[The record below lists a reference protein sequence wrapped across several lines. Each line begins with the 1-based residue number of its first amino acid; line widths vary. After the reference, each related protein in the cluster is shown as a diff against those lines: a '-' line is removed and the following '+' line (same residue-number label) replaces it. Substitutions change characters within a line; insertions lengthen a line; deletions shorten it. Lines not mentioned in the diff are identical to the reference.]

1 MAKRNGLDRNTY
13 FTVYQWMS
21 RLQLAPDEKAKKQET
36 KPLTGLNKEIYAIIY
51 GYSHDGE
58 GSCFYS
64 YTQFAELTGATRKA
78 VSTSLKILEKNGLIT
93 VEREKNGRAYEKTF
107 YKVNFEKIGEI

>member
-1 MAKRNGLDRNTY
+1 MAKRKELDEDNY
-13 FTVYQWMS
+13 FTGYKWMS
-21 RLQLAPDEKAKKQET
+21 RLQLAPETGAKKQET

-64 YTQFAELTGATRKA
+64 YTQFAEITGATRKA
-78 VSTSLKILEKNGLIT
+78 VSTSLKILEKNRLIT

-107 YKVNFEKIGEI
+107 YKVNFDKIREI